1 MLEKVVL
8 QCDVFEINFKNECTF
23 NCAPVYSS
31 GEYYKDNILLLNG
44 SHLFSVISYV
54 VLIVINHPKL

>member
-1 MLEKVVL
+1 MGG
-8 QCDVFEINFKNECTF
+8 NEHGKEQVTGNSTF

-31 GEYYKDNILLLNG
+31 CEYYKDNILLLNG

-54 VLIVINHPKL
+54 ALIVINHPKL